1 MKNVRLTILAVVI
14 FSFVFSSIAYAQ
26 VWNGN
31 FTLGKDGDLS
41 TLSGY
46 TEVTGFILI
55 EGLTSTS
62 LTGLEELTSVGGS
75 LNILNNSNLNSL
87 DRLNNLNSVNGGLY
101 IQNNPSLTSLSGLDS
116 LNSVGALIIRQN
128 YSLTNLLPFDNVLQ
142 LDGVNLTIAQN
153 EELAMSR
160 AYTLDAQLRLNGFT
174 GTSYIY
180 DNEGSNGAV
189 WSGDFT
195 YGVDGDLSVL
205 LTYGVVMGNLIID
218 NSISTNLAGLE
229 SLSIVNG
236 VISIRNNASLT
247 SLTGLNN
254 LDSVNGGLYIRNNS
268 ALTSLS
274 GFDDLSSVGLD
285 LSIDNNAS
293 LTSLA
298 GLNNLSS
305 VGGEL
310 EIINNTVL
318 TSLSGLDNL
327 NSVDG
332 WMMRIYSNPALT
344 NLCALYNVKFDGFDG
359 GNVLRIY
366 ENSGLSM
373 DTAYALETQLRSNGF
388 TGYEYI
394 LDNNGTGLVTCSFW
408 VGDFVYGVDRDLSV
422 LSGYPEVSG
431 NLIIDNSIL
440 TSLAGLESL
449 VNVDGNL
456 IISHNSAL
464 KNLIGLDNLNS
475 IGGQL
480 EIYNNGLTSLSGLE
494 NLNSVYGDLI
504 IHQNASLKNLCALYN
519 VTLDGSQLV
528 IIYNSEY
535 YSEPSG
541 LSMDTAYAL
550 ETQLHLNGFTGT
562 SYIGGNT
569 GTGLHSCLVWSRYYE
584 ISDSDDIA
592 ALSGYTEV
600 TGPLVI
606 ESTTLTSLEGLENLT
621 SVGGLIVRHNNTLT
635 SLNGLENLNRVGSDL
650 TIFTNSSLT
659 NLCALYN
666 VNLVSDY
673 ALTVMVNDNLSMD
686 TVSALEA
693 KLRNNGFSGTAS
705 ISGNNGS
712 EQIFCDN
719 DNDLIYDDTDNCPNV
734 PNLFQRDSDIDD
746 VGDACDACP
755 NDADNDADNDGI
767 CGDVDNC
774 PNDPDNDI
782 DGDGICGDV
791 DVCPN
796 DADNDADNDS
806 ICGDVDNCP
815 NDPDNDIDGDGICGD
830 VDVCPNDADND
841 ADSDGICGDVDNCP
855 SICNSNQLDADGD
868 TVGDPCDSTPDCGEG
883 CGQSACETSCD
894 IDNDGV
900 LNAVDNCPDTSNN
913 NQEDV
918 DSDSVGDV
926 CDADTVYGYISGVVH
941 TGINVSLFRDSCG
954 SSILID
960 NAITNTSGYYSF
972 GGLENNSYRISP
984 EYGSYFF
991 NPELSEVDI
1000 PQAVIQAY
1008 NFVTAEPNL
1017 EGSGVTGTVLYGVDD
1032 YTTYA
1037 WSAVNPII
1045 SLGEVEFLNVLN
1057 NTTTAANFT
1066 SNTLVLTYENTSPWP
1081 NISYPPLIYT
1091 FEFDKEIITD
1101 VNLVSSTFSHDIV
1114 LSYTSGSIILEVQT
1128 QGTNQGEIFT
1138 AIYEIIF

>member
-774 PNDPDNDI
+774 P
-782 DGDGICGDV
+782 
-791 DVCPN
+791 
-796 DADNDADNDS
+796 
-806 ICGDVDNCP
+806 
-815 NDPDNDIDGDGICGD
+815 
-830 VDVCPNDADND
+830 
-841 ADSDGICGDVDNCP
+841 